1 MAAGKRIETEELLT
15 LIPHK
20 GKMVLLSRVL
30 SWDTDQGTLEGAY
43 DITED
48 GLFYDPYL
56 GGIPGWV
63 SFECMAQSV
72 SALIGIQI
80 RLEGKEPPMG
90 FILSISDMEVTIPV
104 LRAGTTITS
113 EVHLDCRMENLLAFD
128 CKVFLEGSP
137 AAAARLTVME
147 ADDRFPG
154 SVT

>member
-1 MAAGKRIETEELLT
+1 MAAGKLIETEELLT

-30 SWDTDQGTLEGAY
+30 SWDTDQGILKSAY
-43 DITED
+43 DITGEE
-48 GLFYDPYL
+48 LFYDPSL
-56 GGIPGWV
+56 EGMPGWI

-104 LRAGTTITS
+104 LKVGATVIS
-113 EVHLDCRMENLLAFD
+113 EVHLDYRMENLLAFD

-137 AAAARLTVME
+137 VAAARLTVME
-147 ADDRFPG
+147 ADDRFPR